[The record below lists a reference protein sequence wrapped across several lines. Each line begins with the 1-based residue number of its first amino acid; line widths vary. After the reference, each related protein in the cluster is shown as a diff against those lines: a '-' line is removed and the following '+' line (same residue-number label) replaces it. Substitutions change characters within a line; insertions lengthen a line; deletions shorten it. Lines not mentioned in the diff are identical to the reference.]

1 MAQGGVEG
9 TRTTQ
14 GTVECSRMPMHPPH
28 MGDMPEQ
35 GTRGVEEGQQ
45 QQQQTG
51 SKRKMQEA
59 IQGGDDGTVQSH
71 ENLVGKFKR
80 VHLIEHDLIQDED
93 TALDSDSARQ
103 MWGNTMYIDV
113 NKMLGDAHRDML
125 QRTHQGL

>member
-14 GTVECSRMPMHPPH
+14 GTVEYRMPMHPPH

-35 GTRGVEEGQQ
+35 GTRGVEQGQ

-80 VHLIEHDLIQDED
+80 VHLIEHDLILDED
-93 TALDSDSARQ
+93 TALDSDRTRQ